1 MNTANAINPNLLT
14 FRQLKN
20 MVGKTGGMKLPKAPD
35 LEDSMEDILFV
46 DVNGD
51 ETITV
56 YRSGFY
62 TFQHGERKT
71 VFAVDRIKTIEY
83 RFDDNSST
91 VINECDFLDNP
102 CLVPLYITG
111 DTRLEHN
118 IDRIDGYWQKFALE
132 NDGTDWS
139 AYDDSA
145 DPEAIYV
152 AAEEEAYQ
160 HERIEATIA
169 KLPKRQQRVIRLFY
183 FEEMSVK
190 AISDY
195 LDIPLSTVYSILHA
209 AEKRFAK
216 KY

>member
-20 MVGKTGGMKLPKAPD
+20 LVGKTGGMKLPKAPD
-35 LEDSMEDILFV
+35 LEDSKEDILFV

-56 YRSGFY
+56 YRNGFY

-132 NDGTDWS
+132 NDGSDWS
-139 AYDDSA
+139 VFDEST
-145 DPEAIYV
+145 DPEAVYL
-152 AAEEEAYQ
+152 AAEQKEKLREA
-160 HERIEATIA
+160 IKSLTT
-169 KLPKRQQRVIRLFY
+169 RQQAIIKLHYFDGMSSKKIADQYHISQRAVNKALRLC
-183 FEEMSVK
+183 EE
-190 AISDY
+190 
-195 LDIPLSTVYSILHA
+195 LL
-209 AEKRFAK
+209 K
-216 KY
+216 KYFDEN

>member
-1 MNTANAINPNLLT
+1 MNTANVINPNLLT

-20 MVGKTGGMKLPKAPD
+20 LVGKTGGMKLPKAPD
-35 LEDSMEDILFV
+35 LEDSKEDILFV

-56 YRSGFY
+56 YRNGFY

-139 AYDDSA
+139 VFDEST
-145 DPEAIYV
+145 DPEAVYL
-152 AAEEEAYQ
+152 AAEQKEEL
-160 HERIEATIA
+160 REAIKSLTA
-169 KLPKRQQRVIRLFY
+169 RQQAIIKLHYFDGMSSKKIADQYHISQRAVNKALRLC
-183 FEEMSVK
+183 EE
-190 AISDY
+190 
-195 LDIPLSTVYSILHA
+195 LL
-209 AEKRFAK
+209 K
-216 KY
+216 KYFDKN

>member
-20 MVGKTGGMKLPKAPD
+20 LVGKTGGMKLPKAPD

-56 YRSGFY
+56 YRSGFF

-132 NDGTDWS
+132 NDGSDWS
-139 AYDDSA
+139 VFDEST
-145 DPEAIYV
+145 DPEAVYL
-152 AAEEEAYQ
+152 AAEQKEKLREA
-160 HERIEATIA
+160 IKSLTT
-169 KLPKRQQRVIRLFY
+169 RQQAIIKLHYFDGMSSKKIADQYHISQRAVNKALRLC
-183 FEEMSVK
+183 EE
-190 AISDY
+190 
-195 LDIPLSTVYSILHA
+195 LL
-209 AEKRFAK
+209 K
-216 KY
+216 KYFDEN

>member
-20 MVGKTGGMKLPKAPD
+20 LVGKTGGMKLPKAPD

-132 NDGTDWS
+132 NDGSDWS
-139 AYDDSA
+139 VFDEST
-145 DPEAIYV
+145 DPEAVYL
-152 AAEEEAYQ
+152 AAEQKEEL
-160 HERIEATIA
+160 REAIKSLTA
-169 KLPKRQQRVIRLFY
+169 RQQAIIKLHYFDGMSSKKIADQYHISQRAVNKTLRLC
-183 FEEMSVK
+183 EE
-190 AISDY
+190 
-195 LDIPLSTVYSILHA
+195 LL
-209 AEKRFAK
+209 K
-216 KY
+216 KYFDEN

>member
-1 MNTANAINPNLLT
+1 MNTANVVNPNLLT
-14 FRQLKN
+14 FRQLKKL
-20 MVGKTGGMKLPKAPD
+20 VGKTGGMKLPKAPD
-35 LEDSMEDILFV
+35 LEDLKAEVLFV
-46 DVNGD
+46 NVNGD

-56 YRSGFY
+56 YRNGFF
-62 TFQHGERKT
+62 TFQHGDRKT

-102 CLVPLYITG
+102 CLVPLYIIG

-118 IDRIDGYWQKFALE
+118 IGRIDGYWQEFALE
-132 NDGTDWS
+132 NDGSDWS
-139 AYDDSA
+139 VCDDSA
-145 DPEAIYV
+145 DPEAIYI
-152 AAEEEAYQ
+152 AAEEDAFQ
-160 HERIEATIA
+160 HNRIEAAIS

-216 KY
+216 YF

>member
-1 MNTANAINPNLLT
+1 MNTANVINPNLLT

-20 MVGKTGGMKLPKAPD
+20 LVGKTGGMKLPKAPD
-35 LEDSMEDILFV
+35 LEDSKEDILFV

-56 YRSGFY
+56 YRNGFY

-132 NDGTDWS
+132 NDGSDWS
-139 AYDDSA
+139 VFDEST
-145 DPEAIYV
+145 DPEAVYL
-152 AAEEEAYQ
+152 AAEQKEKLREA
-160 HERIEATIA
+160 IKSLTT
-169 KLPKRQQRVIRLFY
+169 RQQAIIKLHYFDGMSSKKIADQYHISQRAVNKTLRLC
-183 FEEMSVK
+183 EE
-190 AISDY
+190 
-195 LDIPLSTVYSILHA
+195 LL
-209 AEKRFAK
+209 K
-216 KY
+216 KYFDEN

>member
-20 MVGKTGGMKLPKAPD
+20 LVGKTGGMKLPKAPD

-132 NDGTDWS
+132 NDGSDWS
-139 AYDDSA
+139 VFDEST
-145 DPEAIYV
+145 DPEAVYL
-152 AAEEEAYQ
+152 AAEQKEKLREA
-160 HERIEATIA
+160 IKSLTT
-169 KLPKRQQRVIRLFY
+169 RQQAIIKLHYFDGMSSKKIADQYHISQRAVNKALRLC
-183 FEEMSVK
+183 EE
-190 AISDY
+190 
-195 LDIPLSTVYSILHA
+195 LL
-209 AEKRFAK
+209 K
-216 KY
+216 KYFDEN